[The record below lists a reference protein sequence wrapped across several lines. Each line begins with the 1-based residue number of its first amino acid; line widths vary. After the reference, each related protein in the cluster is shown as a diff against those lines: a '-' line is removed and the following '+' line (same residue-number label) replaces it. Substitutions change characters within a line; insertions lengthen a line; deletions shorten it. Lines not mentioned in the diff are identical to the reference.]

1 MWKSLAFTQRV
12 CQGDRIR
19 FNQTFPAGH
28 NLENLFEVVKAD
40 EHYFEVLPV
49 TSDVETLHS
58 LAKKI
63 VRYFDI
69 GYYLQIEIW
78 EDAQQTGV

>member
-19 FNQTFPAGH
+19 FNQTYPAGY

-40 EHYFEVLPV
+40 EHYFEVLPI
-49 TSDVETLHS
+49 TSDVEALHN

-78 EDAQQTGV
+78 EDAQ

>member
-12 CQGDRIR
+12 CRGDKIR
-19 FNQTFPAGH
+19 FNQSHPAV
-28 NLENLFEVVKAD
+28 NSLETLFEVVKAD
-40 EHYFEVLPV
+40 EHYFEILPI
-49 TSDVETLHS
+49 SQDCDAFQN

-78 EDAQQTGV
+78 EEAK